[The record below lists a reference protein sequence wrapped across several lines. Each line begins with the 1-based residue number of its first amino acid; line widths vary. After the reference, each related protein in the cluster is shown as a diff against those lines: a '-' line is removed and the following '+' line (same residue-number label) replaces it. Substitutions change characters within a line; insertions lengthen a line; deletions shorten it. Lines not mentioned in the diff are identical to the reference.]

1 MNLYYSIQYLLYGFL
16 GFIYSYN
23 ANVKTNSYISNN
35 YLYNNFNDLTNIN
48 KKIIYYDLKK
58 TSLLSKMIY
67 DIDMENIDSKSDK
80 IVEKYIENANVIL
93 KYLDQKQF
101 FKNNDIYNKLLYNYF
116 PSKDIIGFFNHHKIY
131 SIILLDHQK
140 KEINTIFRGSN
151 YIDEWIQN
159 LNLFETNLDF
169 CPEYKIHSGIYN
181 MYKYENSDK
190 IIINILKKI
199 FVEYPN
205 YKKIFCGHSKACCNS
220 ILTAFQILN
229 DKEFMKNLIN
239 KELTV
244 YCYGSPPIFN
254 LELAEKIFHTPY
266 LNIFNVINETDIIPN
281 LPYKYHVGNEV
292 FINKKNIIINNKN
305 NPYKYDNIHYNTIFE
320 GISNHDLNKYIDN
333 IINF

>member
-1 MNLYYSIQYLLYGFL
+1 MNLYYSIQYFLYGFL

-23 ANVKTNSYISNN
+23 ANIKTNSYLSNN
-35 YLYNNFNDLTNIN
+35 LFDVHNID
-48 KKIIYYDLKK
+48 KKIIYHNLKK

-67 DIDMENIDSKSDK
+67 DFDITNINDKNNK
-80 IVEKYIENANVIL
+80 IVEKYVENENIIL
-93 KYLDQKQF
+93 KYLDENYF
-101 FKNNDIYNKLLYNYF
+101 FKDNDIYQNLLYNYF
-116 PSKDIIGFFNHHKIY
+116 PSKDILGYINHNKIY

-151 YIDEWIQN
+151 YVDEWIQN

-169 CPEYKIHSGIYN
+169 FPEYKIHSGIYN

-199 FVEYPN
+199 FIEYPN
-205 YKKIFCGHSKACCNS
+205 YKKIFCGHSKASCNS

-229 DKEFMKNLIN
+229 DKEFMENVIH

-254 LELAEKIFHTPY
+254 LDFAKKIFHTPY

-281 LPYKYHVGNEV
+281 LPYKYHVGHEV
-292 FINKKNIIINNKN
+292 FINKKNIIINNKI
-305 NPYKYDNIHYNTIFE
+305 NPYKYDNNINYNTIFD
-320 GISNHDLNKYIDN
+320 GISNHDLNKYINN
-333 IINF
+333 IVNF